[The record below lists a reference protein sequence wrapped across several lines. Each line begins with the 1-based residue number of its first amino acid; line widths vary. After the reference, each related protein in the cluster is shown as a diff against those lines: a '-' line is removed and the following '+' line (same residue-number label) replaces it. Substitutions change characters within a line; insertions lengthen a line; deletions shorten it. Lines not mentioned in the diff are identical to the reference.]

1 MTSNNDDLLRLVRAQ
16 RDGRLAQEAQTLAE
30 TQKKE
35 VIPPSQAVIE
45 KAREATNNQ
54 RTTPLDNPN
63 LFAKFG
69 RGLLGGLEKLAV
81 PGEVG
86 AGLLFQAFDKESR
99 ERRNKIQTETPE
111 KGLFDFLSSTRK
123 AYKEKNL
130 PLYADLP
137 LTILADPLTYIPVF
151 GAAKALGKVGKVG
164 SLGQKVDQVLANT
177 ADNAYQQVIDPDEL
191 INSVIN
197 QVDSQ
202 KKSKLVEFFDL
213 GPLGF
218 SSKVKGE
225 TALLNAEDPIERA
238 LMEYAVFDARIN
250 SVAEANKRKIGDSM
264 KQWNKFISKE
274 KGSEGIFQNTGTSLD
289 GEIAVNAMEDIFDF
303 RRIGYKEGDNLVDLD
318 EAAQRMGEESW
329 LMLVS
334 KNPNKLVK
342 DLVRTDIA
350 FGKSG
355 ALRQPAS
362 GEGITLNMIQA
373 LAHTQGS
380 FQKIQKFARAAG
392 VDVADAQGLGYLHK
406 RVISGNV
413 NDIRGSVFGKARFGK
428 EEQFEKARKVTK
440 EKLKDNEF
448 KERLTESVGKGDL
461 KYLDDYQELVRLYS
475 QGMYKK
481 INEARLQKKLF
492 NVSQSFDQVGG
503 VKTYVGL
510 ESLGE
515 VQKILDKATRRQ
527 VGSFRTGRGA
537 APEVKQFLK
546 FNDKEIADIKKL
558 GFGNL
563 ARVLKAD
570 DMESYQAFTRAYR
583 GLREVALKEA
593 TEQGT
598 DVRTFERK
606 YGQLPDGF
614 RNFFFAGKDAE
625 KLSKRY
631 RALTGLQDD
640 TAFVNLSKGADAIG
654 GTIRT
659 FKTGFDFGFAL
670 LQGLPTLARAWI
682 DPSQFAVWGK
692 SVKEGF
698 KAFNSP
704 EAVDNFMSEMRNV
717 IVQGADGKPISMLDD
732 YVINGG
738 ELGEYA
744 TDIYRGKSSATK
756 FVQTVTRSEKATEGF
771 TRVLSK
777 FERNFQFSADVLRIK
792 GYQSMRQ
799 AIYDSA
805 DDKVAA
811 LRGLATFLNKSTGAL
826 NPIEAGIKPSQQ
838 ALERAFIF
846 FSPRYT
852 RASFSLIAD
861 AFTNRGIQSSQAR
874 ESLLGIAGFGL
885 GFYTTLSAALGQ
897 EAELDPRNSRF
908 MTVEINGNRVGFGSF
923 WMSLARTI
931 IKTGDAY
938 LGPEDIR
945 SLQQDDPLVQY
956 AGSRTTP
963 FTRLAL
969 DLFQGQDF
977 LGRDF
982 DTGLDYAK
990 HALTALAPISLEG
1003 AFLDDN
1009 DRPLDEKLVGF
1020 GTEAVGLRVRPSNI
1034 WERRYESRNTVAQE
1048 KFGKLWEDL
1057 NQLQRNNLEKE
1068 FPILEKY
1075 NTDARKLAG
1084 ERGGNLNEKLEIYY
1098 AEQRRIQTEYEEA
1111 ISDGVA
1117 EMELAFFNPR
1127 ELRNITMK
1135 IANNTKR
1142 ENYKTLN
1149 ARLEEGGDLED
1160 VQAYFDLQGQSFS
1173 QDAQIEDV
1181 AYREYISDVIGADWD
1196 TPRGYDWYS
1205 REEAEE
1211 EFKQRWGSEYFG
1223 YVKERLKSGQYLP
1236 PMLQEYY
1243 AAREQYEYFWKASE
1257 QAVIEAQ
1264 PYPEVAAQLRKNWLA
1279 ATDSERLELEKS
1291 NILTNVNSQISRV
1304 KRQMRLQ
1311 DAGID
1316 AFLYRWGYY
1325 DNLVNAQNK
1334 GYEKFWDT
1342 TRPLNVAIY
1351 KQGPID
1357 FAAV

>member
-1 MTSNNDDLLRLVRAQ
+1 MTSNNDDLLRLVKAQ
-16 RDGRLAQEAQTLAE
+16 RDGKLAQEAQTLAE

-35 VIPPSQAVIE
+35 VIPPSQAVIA

-69 RGLLGGLEKLAV
+69 KGLLGGLEKLAV

-111 KGLFDFLSSTRK
+111 KGLFDFLTSTRK

-264 KQWNKFISKE
+264 KQWNKFISRE
-274 KGSEGIFQNTGTSLD
+274 QGTEGLFQNTGIDSLN
-289 GEIAVNAMEDIFDF
+289 GKVAVTELEDIFDF
-303 RRIGYKEGDNLVDLD
+303 TKIGYKKGSNVVDLD

-334 KNPNKLVK
+334 KNPDKLIK
-342 DLVRTDIA
+342 GLVRDNLTNR
-350 FGKSG
+350 GTG
-355 ALRQPAS
+355 NALI
-362 GEGITLNMIQA
+362 GLKGNITVDMIQA

-380 FQKIQKFARAAG
+380 FQKIQKFAKAAG
-392 VDVADAQGLGYLHK
+392 VDVADAQGFSYLSR

-413 NDIRGSVFGKARFGK
+413 NEINTGRFSKTRFGK
-428 EEQFEKARKVTK
+428 EEQFQKGRKYNPT
-440 EKLKDNEF
+440 DSNEI
-448 KERLTESVGKGDL
+448 KERFTEYVAGGGI
-461 KYLDDYQELVRLYS
+461 KYLDDYQELLRLYS

-515 VQKILDKATRRQ
+515 VKKILDKVTRRQ
-527 VGSFRTGRGA
+527 LGSTKKGRGA
-537 APEVKQFLK
+537 ASEVKQFLK

-570 DMESYQAFTRAYR
+570 DMESYQTFTRAYR
-583 GLREVALKEA
+583 SLREVALKEA
-593 TEQGT
+593 AEQGT

-756 FVQTVTRSEKATEGF
+756 FVKTVTRSDKATEGF

-805 DDKVAA
+805 DDKIAA

-861 AFTNRGIQSSQAR
+861 AFTNRGIQSTQAR

-885 GFYTTLSAALGQ
+885 GFYTTLAATLGQ

-945 SLQQDDPLVQY
+945 SIQQGDPLLQY
-956 AGSRTTP
+956 VGSRTTP
-963 FTRLAL
+963 FSRLAF
-969 DLFQGQDF
+969 DMFQGQDF

-1009 DRPLDEKLVGF
+1009 DRPLDEKLLGF

-1084 ERGGNLNEKLEIYY
+1084 ERGGDLNEKLEIYY
-1098 AEQRRIQTEYEEA
+1098 AEQRRIQREYEEA

-1127 ELRNITMK
+1127 ELRNVTMK

-1149 ARLEEGGDLED
+1149 ARLDEGGDLED

>member
-1 MTSNNDDLLRLVRAQ
+1 MTSNNDDLLRLVKAR

-30 TQKKE
+30 TQKQE
-35 VIPPSQAVIE
+35 VIPPSQAVVE

-86 AGLLFQAFDKESR
+86 AGLLFQAFDKQSQ
-99 ERRNKIQTETPE
+99 ERRRRIQAETPE

-151 GAAKALGKVGKVG
+151 GAAKAVGKLGKVGG
-164 SLGQKVDQVLANT
+164 TAQKVDQVLSDT
-177 ADNAYQQVIDPDEL
+177 ADKAVQQVIDYNDVVS
-191 INSVIN
+191 SVIN

-225 TALLNAEDPIERA
+225 TALLNSEDPIERA
-238 LMEYAVFDARIN
+238 LMEYAVFDSRIN
-250 SVAEANKRKIGDSM
+250 SIAEANKRKIGDSM

-289 GEIAVNAMEDIFDF
+289 GEVAVVAMEDIFDF
-303 RRIGYKEGDNLVDLD
+303 TRIGYKKGDNLVDLD
-318 EAAQRMGEESW
+318 EAAQKMGEESW

-334 KNPNKLVK
+334 KNPNKLIK

-355 ALRQPAS
+355 ALRQPIA
-362 GEGITLNMIQA
+362 GEGITVDMIQS
-373 LAHTQGS
+373 LAHVQGS
-380 FQKIQKFARAAG
+380 FQKIQKMGKAAG
-392 VDVADAQGLGYLHK
+392 VDVADAQGLGFLHR

-413 NDIRGSVFGKARFGK
+413 GDIRGAYYGKARFGK
-428 EEQFEKARKVTK
+428 EEQFQKGRKINPDD
-440 EKLKDNEF
+440 LADSEF
-448 KERLTESVGKGDL
+448 KQRLTEQVGKGDL
-461 KYLDDYQELVRLYS
+461 KYLDDYQELLRLYS

-481 INEARLQKKLF
+481 INEALLQKKLF
-492 NVSQSFDQVGG
+492 NVSQTFDQIGG

-510 ESLGE
+510 DSLNE
-515 VQKILDKATRRQ
+515 VQKILDKVTRRQ
-527 VGSFRTGRGA
+527 LGTTTRRGA

-546 FNDKEIADIKKL
+546 FNDKEIADLRKL

-570 DMESYQAFTRAYR
+570 DMESYQSFTRAYR
-583 GLREVALKEA
+583 GLREVAIKEA

-614 RNFFFAGKDAE
+614 RNFFFAGKDAD
-625 KLSKRY
+625 KLAERY

-640 TAFVNLSKGADAIG
+640 TAFTNLAKGADVVG

-659 FKTGFDFGFAL
+659 FKTGFDFGFSL

-692 SVKEGF
+692 SVKEGY
-698 KAFNSP
+698 KAFFRP

-717 IVQGADGKPISMLDD
+717 IVQGADGKPISLLDD

-744 TDIYRGKSSATK
+744 TDLYRGKSSATK
-756 FVQTVTRSEKATEGF
+756 FVNTVTRSEKAAEGF
-771 TRVLSK
+771 NRVLTR

-799 AIYDSA
+799 SIYDSA
-805 DDKVAA
+805 DDKIAA

-861 AFTNRGIQSSQAR
+861 AFTKRGIQSSQAR

-885 GFYTTLSAALGQ
+885 GFYTTLAAALGQ

-931 IKTGDAY
+931 IKTGDRY

-945 SLQQDDPLVQY
+945 SLQQGDPLLQY
-956 AGSRTTP
+956 VGSRTTP
-963 FTRLAL
+963 VSRLAL

-1020 GTEAVGLRVRPSNI
+1020 GTEALGLRVRPANI

-1084 ERGGNLNEKLEIYY
+1084 ERGGDLNEKLEIYY
-1098 AEQRRIQTEYEEA
+1098 AEQRRIQKEYEQA

-1117 EMELAFFNPR
+1117 EMELDFYKPR
-1127 ELRNITMK
+1127 ELRTITMK
-1135 IANNTKR
+1135 LANNTKR

-1149 ARLEEGGDLED
+1149 KRLEPGGDLED
-1160 VQAYFDLQGQSFS
+1160 VQEYFDLQGQSFS
-1173 QDAQIEDV
+1173 EDAQIEDV

-1211 EFKQRWGSEYFG
+1211 EFKQRWGTEYFS

-1236 PMLQEYY
+1236 PMLQEYF

-1264 PYPEVAAQLRKNWLA
+1264 PFPEIAAQLRKEWLG
-1279 ATDSERLELEKS
+1279 ATDSERLELEKNS
-1291 NILTNVNSQISRV
+1291 TLTNINNQISRV
-1304 KRQMRLQ
+1304 KRQMRIQ

-1351 KQGPID
+1351 KQGPLD
-1357 FAAV
+1357 FATV

>member
-264 KQWNKFISKE
+264 KQWNKFISRE

-1196 TPRGYDWYS
+1196 TPRGYDWYA